1 MQNEQ
6 LIRSFKMI
14 NFTLLALWTIGLWI
28 GSILLYV
35 IWFKT
40 HGNTYA
46 IANTDVTPLIGAFAI
61 LISAGLASTSVMK
74 SIYTTKI
81 NDIEKAEKEKERKRI
96 FAFNVME
103 TIHLTVESLNDSAD
117 KKFSMV
123 LHLDF
128 QENIQTVNKL
138 LESIFSESI
147 LPFLSESEQ
156 KNISVFYR
164 LFIKFLF
171 IKQLS
176 HPSIDDEKDIEEFI
190 LLVKDY
196 KKIFTGF
203 SQEYIEEYK
212 NTKES

>member
-1 MQNEQ
+1 MQREQ
-6 LIRSFKMI
+6 FSRSFKMI
-14 NFTLLALWTIGLWI
+14 NFTFNTLKSIGLGI
-28 GSILLYV
+28 GMAL
-35 IWFKT
+35 F
-40 HGNTYA
+40 YA
-46 IANTDVTPLIGAFAI
+46 ICKKTQCQIDNIGDAASLLSAFAV

-74 SIYTTKI
+74 SLYTTKI
-81 NDIEKAEKEKERKRI
+81 NDQEKAEKEKERKRL

-103 TIHLTVESLNDSAD
+103 TIHLTVESLNESAD

-128 QENIQTVNKL
+128 KENIQTVNKL

-147 LPFLSESEQ
+147 LPFLSENEQ
-156 KNISVFYR
+156 KNISAFYR

-171 IKQLS
+171 IQQLS
-176 HPSIDDEKDIEEFI
+176 HPSIDNEKEIEEFM

-196 KKIFTGF
+196 KKIFTKF
-203 SQEYIEEYK
+203 TQEYIEEYK